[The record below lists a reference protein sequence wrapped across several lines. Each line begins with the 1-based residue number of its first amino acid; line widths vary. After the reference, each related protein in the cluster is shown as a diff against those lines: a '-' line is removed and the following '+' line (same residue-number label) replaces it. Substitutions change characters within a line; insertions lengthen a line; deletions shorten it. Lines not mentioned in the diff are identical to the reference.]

1 MKRVLLTDNQVSYLS
16 GYLGASVSS
25 LNLHA
30 TDPHVRNHA
39 NKLNEILGALKDAE
53 DDDNDEREWDGCS
66 GC

>member
-39 NKLNEILGALKDAE
+39 N
-53 DDDNDEREWDGCS
+53 
-66 GC
+66 